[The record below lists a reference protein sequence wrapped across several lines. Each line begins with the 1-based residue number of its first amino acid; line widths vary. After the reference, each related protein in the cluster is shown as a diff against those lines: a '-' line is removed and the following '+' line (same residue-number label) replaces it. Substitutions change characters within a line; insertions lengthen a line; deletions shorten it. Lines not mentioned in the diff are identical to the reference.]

1 MAGIDDFELDR
12 RYEPLEETFE
22 PYPTHPPPH
31 RIGWLIAALVVLAV
45 AAAVGYIMWK
55 QQRANVVPTAQPV
68 AAAPPSTVTPPVAAA
83 PTITGDNI
91 PLPPLPETDPLI
103 RQLVGRLSSHPAVA
117 SWLATKGLLAN
128 FTVVTLNIAEG
139 HLPTTHLRA
148 LEPRD
153 RFHTAGSGSDVTIDP
168 RSYQRYDKYADAI
181 GSLDATGTARLY
193 VTVKPRIADAYREL
207 GYPDGDFDRVLERA
221 IGELLKTPVVEGAV
235 PLRPKA
241 VTFAFADPRL
251 ESLSPAQK
259 QFLRMGPRNVQTIQA
274 KLREIASLLNLHP
287 NGQSSGARR

>member
-1 MAGIDDFELDR
+1 MGGIDDFELDR
-12 RYEPLEETFE
+12 RYEPVEETFD

-31 RIGWLIAALVVLAV
+31 RIGWLIAALVVVAV
-45 AAAVGYIMWK
+45 AAAVGYVVWK
-55 QQRANVVPTAQPV
+55 QRASVAPSAQPV
-68 AAAPPSTVTPPVAAA
+68 AAAPPTATTTPAPAA

-103 RQLVGRLSSHPAVA
+103 RQLVTRLSSHPAVA

-128 FTVVTLNIAEG
+128 FTVVSLNIAEG
-139 HLPTTHLRA
+139 HVPTTHLRA

-153 RFHTAGSGSDVTIDP
+153 RFRTAGSGSDITIDP

-181 GSLDATGTARLY
+181 SSLDATGPARLY
-193 VTVKPRIADAYREL
+193 LTVKPRIADAYREL

-235 PLRPKA
+235 PLRQKA

-259 QFLRMGPRNVQTIQA
+259 QFLRMGPRSVQTVQA
-274 KLREIASLLNLHP
+274 KLREIATLLNLHP
-287 NGQSSGARR
+287 DGLSSAAQR